1 MSFEDEFPIG
11 CEVLC
16 TEHSIHKGAV
26 GIVYGY
32 GSDTLKVVFS
42 PDQHPNWTRAAKLQ
56 NGFDKKYFN
65 LFPRRFIRTDGVR
78 MTPVIRKIRQMEQR
92 RRAA

>member
-16 TEHSIHKGAV
+16 VDHEVHIGAV
-26 GIVYGY
+26 GVVVKHNE
-32 GSDTLKVVFS
+32 DTIRVEFY
-42 PDQHPNWTRAAKLQ
+42 QERHPNPRSAFPT
-56 NGFDKKYFN
+56 GKKQYHN

>member
-16 TEHSIHKGAV
+16 TQHSIHKGAIGTV
-26 GIVYGY
+26 IGY
-32 GSDTLKVVFS
+32 GLDTLKVVFS
-42 PDQHPNWTRAAKLQ
+42 PDQHPDWGRATNLQ
-56 NGFDKKYFN
+56 NGLDKKYFN
-65 LFPRRFIRTDGVR
+65 LFPRRFVRTDGVR
-78 MTPVIRKIRQMEQR
+78 ITPVIRKIRQMEQR